1 MWLQVYY
8 ESKQRER
15 DGLDKQKVSK
25 IGGEKEMKTVLHA
38 RISVTEYT
46 SCVSNEG
53 NVSIENQHYD
63 VEQLKLLI

>member
-1 MWLQVYY
+1 M
-8 ESKQRER
+8 QRER

-53 NVSIENQHYD
+53 NVSIENQH
-63 VEQLKLLI
+63 